1 MTTEPTRDSLD
12 EATSSVT
19 IYGYSDDLIEVEGA
33 VRGEFTLPSGDVAF
47 VALSNGVVVRILYSR
62 SGVWRINLVSKP
74 GDVAVLVTSAP
85 EDDDDN
91 YTDRCVVTG
100 GDIAWAVLGTD
111 VTRAR
116 A

>member
-1 MTTEPTRDSLD
+1 MAD
-12 EATSSVT
+12 EQERFEIGSSSVT
-19 IYGYSDDLIEVEGA
+19 IFGYSDDLIEVEGA
-33 VRGEFTLPSGDVAF
+33 VRGEFTLPSGDEAF

-74 GDVAVLVTSAP
+74 GDVAVSVTSAP

-111 VTRAR
+111 VTRTR